1 VGEALMTIS
10 WKQLAAIPDSTMKQR
25 IIKALDVEVPPEGI
39 AKDFRENGLLISVVE
54 GGFTLLDIKHHDPV
68 LARTCT
74 PYATAREVVI
84 ACRWPDGTPTG
95 NAIREWL
102 GHYGYTRPGKKASA
116 VPAAVVA
123 TGFGPECHEGLDAT
137 DPNYQTRVIL

>member
-10 WKQLAAIPDSTMKQR
+10 WKQLASIPDSTMKQR
-25 IIKALDVEVPPEGI
+25 ILKALDIEVPPEGI

-54 GGFTLLDIKHHDPV
+54 DGFTLLDTKHPGVVERHS
-68 LARTCT
+68 CKG
-74 PYATAREVVI
+74 YATAREVVK

-102 GHYGYTRPGKKASA
+102 GHYGYARPGKKASA

-123 TGFGPECHEGLDAT
+123 TGFGPECHDGLDAT